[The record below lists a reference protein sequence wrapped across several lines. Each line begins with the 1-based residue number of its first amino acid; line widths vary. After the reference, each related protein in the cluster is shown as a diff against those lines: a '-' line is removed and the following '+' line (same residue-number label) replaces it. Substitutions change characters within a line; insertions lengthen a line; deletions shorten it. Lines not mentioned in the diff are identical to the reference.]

1 MRVCRTGNVSVSGAC
16 CSSGSSGV
24 SVIAPVW
31 GQGVRSV
38 SPSSSVLV
46 RSFPGVLVVNFR
58 GPGSGFHFYV
68 SLMV

>member
-1 MRVCRTGNVSVSGAC
+1 VCRTGNVSVSGAC

-38 SPSSSVLV
+38 SPSSAVSM
-46 RSFPGVLVVNFR
+46 RSFPGVLLVNFR
-58 GPGSGFHFYV
+58 GSGFLFYV